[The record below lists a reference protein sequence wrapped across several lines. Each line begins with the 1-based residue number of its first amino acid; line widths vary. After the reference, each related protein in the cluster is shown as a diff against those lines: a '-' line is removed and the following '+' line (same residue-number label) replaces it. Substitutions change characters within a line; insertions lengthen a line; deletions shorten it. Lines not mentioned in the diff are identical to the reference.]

1 MKVQCVNVYQK
12 IPYEATPLSSP
23 HPNLNRFL
31 LPNGE
36 RVACVFWNGLYH
48 ITGTDIGQSFAS
60 FGSRLTCEAVR
71 ALVFRFEAFSRPV
84 RNMKKLGIPKCLA
97 AFRSKTDVSTQV

>member
-1 MKVQCVNVYQK
+1 MRIEKV
-12 IPYEATPLSSP
+12 PLSDAQHNGGLQPGPVASP

-36 RVACVFWNGLYH
+36 YVACVFWNGLYH
-48 ITGTDIGQSFAS
+48 ITGTDIGKHQDRSDWHLCS
-60 FGSRLTCEAVR
+60 NSSVR

-84 RNMKKLGIPKCLA
+84 QNLKKS
-97 AFRSKTDVSTQV
+97 AFP